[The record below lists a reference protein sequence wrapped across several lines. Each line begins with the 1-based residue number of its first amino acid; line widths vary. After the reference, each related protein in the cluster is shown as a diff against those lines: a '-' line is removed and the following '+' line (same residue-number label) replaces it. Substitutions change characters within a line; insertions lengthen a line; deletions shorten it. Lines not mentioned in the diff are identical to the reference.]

1 MEFQE
6 KDKNIILQMAE
17 ALYKDL
23 SGVIYVD
30 NRTHSY
36 TLIKGDSYWTR
47 ALGNK
52 GELSKL
58 FYQLFTKRDND
69 NTTENTKYKDFVDVT
84 FFKKEKY
91 SGNIEVV
98 SEEKKKR
105 YGVYLLKLS
114 DSEAAILLRLKDGV
128 DEVNQIELD
137 KIDAI
142 QENYLFSMI
151 VNLAE
156 DSCINPNTTEV
167 SATRQDY
174 LDFKY
179 SDWRLMIMNMF
190 METDREVFL
199 RMSSPEYIINTLEE
213 QHSFDLELQMMNMEG
228 NYIWCKLTFARMKNF
243 SRSNPRFVYM
253 VKDYQK
259 EMNRF
264 LNQESIVKAVEAQNK
279 ELQELEK
286 ERTKF
291 FSNMSH
297 EIRTPLNAIL
307 GMNEVILR
315 EATEDSIRCYAKDVK
330 NSGRFLLSIVNDILD
345 YSKIKAGKMQIVPAE
360 YNLADMVKE
369 INRLV
374 KSYIGEKQLV
384 YEVKISEELP
394 KRLYGDEVR
403 ITQIIVNLLTNAI
416 KYTPEGKVLF
426 EIMPEKT
433 EEGRFA
439 LAVKVQDTGIGIKKE
454 ELERLFTD
462 YERLDVEKNRRIE
475 GTGLG
480 MGIVTSLL
488 AQMESRLQ
496 VESVYGEGSTFS
508 FVLPQKVVDIDKEDD
523 VVETVIDVSDKRVLI
538 VDDNR
543 INLNVAANMLRTF
556 NMKVDKADSGKKC
569 LEAMEHTEYDMILL
583 DHLMPEMDGVE
594 TLRRIR
600 EKADMPVIAM
610 TANASSNAR
619 SEYVGMGFTDYI
631 EKPMIP
637 EQINMIMR
645 TYLAKM

>member
-1 MEFQE
+1 MELNE
-6 KDKNIILQMAE
+6 KDKNIILQMAK

-23 SGVIYVD
+23 SGVVYVD
-30 NRTHSY
+30 NCTHYY

-47 ALGNK
+47 ALGNE

-69 NTTENTKYKDFVDVT
+69 NTTETTKYKDFADVA

-114 DSEAAILLRLKDGV
+114 DSEAAILLRLKDGE

-190 METDREVFL
+190 METDRDVFL

-228 NYIWCKLTFARMKNF
+228 NYIWCKLTFTRMKNF

-264 LNQESIVKAVEAQNK
+264 LNQESIVKAVEEQNK

-360 YNLADMVKE
+360 YNLLDMVKE

-403 ITQIIVNLLTNAI
+403 ITQIIVNLLANAI

-426 EIMPEKT
+426 EIMPANT

-439 LAVKVQDTGIGIKKE
+439 LAVKIKDTGIGIKKE

-523 VVETVIDVSDKRVLI
+523 VVDTSVDVSDKRVLV
-538 VDDNR
+538 VDDN
-543 INLNVAANMLRTF
+543 ILNLNVAMNMLRTF

-594 TLRRIR
+594 TLCRIR

-619 SEYVGMGFTDYI
+619 SEYVSMGFTDYI